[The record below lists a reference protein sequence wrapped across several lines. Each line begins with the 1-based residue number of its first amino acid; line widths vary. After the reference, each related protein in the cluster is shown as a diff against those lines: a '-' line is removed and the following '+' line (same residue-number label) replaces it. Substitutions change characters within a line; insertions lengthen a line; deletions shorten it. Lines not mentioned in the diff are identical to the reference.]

1 MRGNGSKA
9 MSKETTTTNQVG
21 DVAKWEGEKPAM
33 PYLSNVPSTEAI
45 YKVSQDSKLPAVVT
59 GHLS

>member
-1 MRGNGSKA
+1 MKGNGSKA

-21 DVAKWEGEKPAM
+21 DVAKWGEKPAM

-45 YKVSQDSKLPAVVT
+45 YKVSQHSKLPAVVT